1 MPVNPTKRAP
11 EPPDGLA
18 FAENII
24 ATLREPFMVLD
35 KSLRIRTANAAF
47 CRKFHASKE
56 ETEGQLVHELAN
68 GQWDIPQLRTLLFK
82 ILSNSHPVEDF
93 EVEHVFPNIGRRRLL
108 INARRFAPNGDDTE
122 LILVAIEDHIDYARA
137 DHAIRESELRY
148 RRLFETASDGI
159 LILDQNT
166 GNVIDANPFMTELLG
181 YEHGFFLG
189 KELWEIG
196 LFKDIPANHAA
207 FRELQAKGYIR
218 YDHLP
223 LQTKA
228 SGKVEVEFVSNGY
241 EVDGRKVIQCN
252 IRERTEASRLEQKI
266 KRSLEEKEVLLKEV
280 HHRVKNNLQV
290 VCSLLDLQSQ
300 YSHDPATVE
309 MFRESEHR
317 VRSMAMVHER
327 LYQSQEFTNVDFMDY
342 IESLSNY
349 LFRSYQ
355 VDGRIS
361 LEVDVRGV
369 RLSIERA
376 VPCGLLVNELVSNCL
391 KHAFKGREHG
401 RIRIELHNVA
411 VDEILLAVSDDGVGL
426 APSTEPGTTAT
437 FGMQLVGALVNQ
449 LHGRFSIHR
458 EAGTTIRIVF
468 PQTK

>member
-1 MPVNPTKRAP
+1 MPANPTKRAP
-11 EPPDGLA
+11 KPQDVLD
-18 FAENII
+18 FAENTI
-24 ATLREPFMVLD
+24 ATLREPF
-35 KSLRIRTANAAF
+35 
-47 CRKFHASKE
+47 
-56 ETEGQLVHELAN
+56 
-68 GQWDIPQLRTLLFK
+68 
-82 ILSNSHPVEDF
+82 
-93 EVEHVFPNIGRRRLL
+93 
-108 INARRFAPNGDDTE
+108 
-122 LILVAIEDHIDYARA
+122 DYARV
-137 DHAIRESELRY
+137 DSAIRESELRY
-148 RRLFETASDGI
+148 RRLFETARDGI
-159 LILDQNT
+159 LILDQST
-166 GNVIDANPFMTELLG
+166 GTVIDANPFMRELLG

-196 LFKDIPANHAA
+196 LFKDISANQAA
-207 FRELQAKGYIR
+207 FRELQARGYLR

-223 LQTKA
+223 LETKA
-228 SGKVEVEFVSNGY
+228 RGRIEVEFVSNSY

-290 VCSLLDLQSQ
+290 VCSLLDLQAQ
-300 YSHDPATVE
+300 YSQDPATVE

-327 LYQSQEFTNVDFMDY
+327 LYQSQEFTNVDFTDY
-342 IESLSNY
+342 IESLSNH

-391 KHAFKGREHG
+391 KHAFKGRERG
-401 RIRIELHNVA
+401 RIRIKLHMVA
-411 VDEILLAVSDDGVGL
+411 EDEILLAVSDDGIGL
-426 APSTEPGTTAT
+426 SPSTEPGTTAT

-449 LHGRFSIHR
+449 LHGKFSIHR

-468 PQTK
+468 PQRN